1 MAGNTASG
9 NNTVGN
15 FLDDIKFTRDKLTP
29 VEGTASVTVEKTIVG
44 LEYEAAKTLA
54 EGLEFNVGTHKLT
67 YNELT
72 WSWADG
78 IYTGTSVISIPEHEC
93 GTLDVNEAATT
104 GKSLDVTG
112 YDRNSS
118 LYVDGTVI
126 LDATTSG
133 QMKIKTGQSKT
144 VSFSNDLHCSKWRW
158 LRRRC

>member
-1 MAGNTASG
+1 MWTYHQGAYKVNSDGQYSTRFFFVAGNTASG

-93 GTLDVNEAATT
+93 GTLDDNEAAI
-104 GKSLDVTG
+104 
-112 YDRNSS
+112 YR
-118 LYVDGTVI
+118 
-126 LDATTSG
+126 
-133 QMKIKTGQSKT
+133 KIP
-144 VSFSNDLHCSKWRW
+144 
-158 LRRRC
+158 